1 MNDGTNQQS
10 YDPEALQKLFAM
22 QPDNRLTPAQMV
34 RRSLFPRWE
43 IIKPAPFD
51 PVAEEDRII
60 QEILE
65 DHVQSPEHDDNPSL

>member
-1 MNDGTNQQS
+1 MSDQQHF
-10 YDPEALQKLFAM
+10 DQEAVQKLFAM

-43 IIKPAPFD
+43 IITPAPFD
-51 PVAEEDRII
+51 PVAKEDRII

-65 DHVQSPEHDDNPSL
+65 DHPQIPEHDENPSL